1 MPWNP
6 GDDVIAV
13 QRAPQPGGVGGVY
26 RAFGETLRGLKT
38 TFARIP
44 DKHAPPATHGWG
56 RTSRGSM
63 RSSPT

>member
-13 QRAPQPGGVGGVY
+13 QRAPQPGGAGGAY

-44 DKHAPPATHGWG
+44 EG
-56 RTSRGSM
+56 TS
-63 RSSPT
+63 TYQ